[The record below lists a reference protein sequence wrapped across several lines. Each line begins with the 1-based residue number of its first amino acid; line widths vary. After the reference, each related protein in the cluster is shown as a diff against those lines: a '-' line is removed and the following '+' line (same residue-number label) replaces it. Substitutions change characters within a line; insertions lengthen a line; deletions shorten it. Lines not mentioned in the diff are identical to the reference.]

1 MLSML
6 ISLDSHTLHKILE
19 IGLALLRTVRKQSS
33 GQMLVL
39 LKIVPFLLDVIKGT
53 AYFSFI
59 LELLEIVQI
68 LFSPVISLETT
79 DKLKVLIEQHLKHFK
94 DLFSEN
100 NITPKQHYLIHVPS
114 QIKLLGPML
123 RHMCM
128 RFASKHCFFK
138 RWVSKSLIKHNQ
150 MFECCQ
156 NVNSS
161 KHPIFASECVLGP
174 VSEVKNMPYLKGK
187 VRDYFGVDQ
196 INHAVSVKWITLN
209 GNKYTSEKNIT
220 SVYGKW

>member
-1 MLSML
+1 MHVETIVFFSGQLN
-6 ISLDSHTLHKILE
+6 LDAFNADIIGFPYSPKDTRDRYCPIAYSTLASNDNKL
-19 IGLALLRTVRKQSS
+19 KQSS

-39 LKIVPFLLDVIKGT
+39 LKILPFLLDVIKGS

-68 LFSPVISLETT
+68 LFSPVICLETI

-94 DLFSEN
+94 DLFSDY

-128 RFASKHCFFK
+128 RFESKHCLKKKK
-138 RWVSKSLIKHNQ
+138 RVSKVNLQNVCKSLIKH
-150 MFECCQ
+150 
-156 NVNSS
+156 
-161 KHPIFASECVLGP
+161 
-174 VSEVKNMPYLKGK
+174 
-187 VRDYFGVDQ
+187 
-196 INHAVSVKWITLN
+196 T
-209 GNKYTSEKNIT
+209 
-220 SVYGKW
+220 